1 MSLIAYSEVYEGVL
15 GARDVEAALRGL
27 TQFLIGVPILRP
39 DRATAERFADIRSQL
54 RGRGELLADQD
65 TWIAATALRYDLVLV
80 SRDGHFDRIPNLK
93 RLRG

>member
-54 RGRGELLADQD
+54 RGRGELLGRPGYVDSGYSA
-65 TWIAATALRYDLVLV
+65 ALRPGP
-80 SRDGHFDRIPNLK
+80 REP
-93 RLRG
+93 